1 MKFISFIS
9 NRIKDFFSN
18 TDQKTPNETDGGIF
32 EKREKIIAFSF
43 ALFFAICLW
52 LIVNMGRDFNVTLE
66 IPIRLANLPDD
77 VALSS
82 PIPDHVSVNVAGEG
96 WNLISLYSNPPVINL
111 SAESERVN
119 VQEQIR
125 NQIGSFSNLNIIQVE
140 PNTLQIETEEK
151 VTKRVPIIKKVD
163 ISLRDQ
169 YGYISEPRFE
179 PDSVTI
185 TGAATQIEPI
195 SSWETVDITI
205 SDVNSSIERNVR
217 LKSPDGGIRLDPSE
231 VRMSVEVAEF
241 TEAEVRIPV
250 RTRNMPPGQAVTYN
264 PSSVTVRF
272 NVPITQYSN
281 VVDTRPFSAYVDYA
295 DLEADTTG
303 MIAPTIETDTDLFNV
318 QLRNYQPSRV
328 SYFNIVP

>member
-1 MKFISFIS
+1 MKFISFIT

-18 TDQKTPNETDGGIF
+18 SDHKTPNETDGGIF

-66 IPIRLANLPDD
+66 IPIQLTNLPED
-77 VALSS
+77 VALSEEL
-82 PIPDHVSVNVAGEG
+82 PEHVSVNVAGEG

-111 SAESERVN
+111 NAESERVN

-125 NQIGSFSNLNIIQVE
+125 NQIGSFANLNIIQVE
-140 PNTLQIETEEK
+140 PGELEIETEEK

-169 YGYISEPRFE
+169 FGYIGEPRIE

-185 TGAATQIEPI
+185 TGAATQIESI
-195 SSWETVDITI
+195 NSLETVEVTI

-217 LKSPDGGIRLDPSE
+217 LQSPENGIRLDPSE
-231 VRMSVEVAEF
+231 VKLTVEVAEF

-272 NVPITQYSN
+272 NVPITQYTD

-303 MIAPTIETDTDLFNV
+303 MIAPTIETDTDQFHV
-318 QLRNYQPSRV
+318 QLRNYQPNRV